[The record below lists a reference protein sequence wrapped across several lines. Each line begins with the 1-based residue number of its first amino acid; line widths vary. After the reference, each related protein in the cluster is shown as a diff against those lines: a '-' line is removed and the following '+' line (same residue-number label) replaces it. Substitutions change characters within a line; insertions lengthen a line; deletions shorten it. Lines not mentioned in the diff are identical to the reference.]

1 MAMSVAQAAK
11 ALGIS
16 VSLIRHYE
24 KEFDLQFGRTKGGQ
38 RIITD
43 RDLENLRIIRSFRDR
58 NFPIEEIR
66 KQLTPPQGEVSEAE
80 PDLKDVIGA
89 LIARQDELER
99 AVKVQQDAIAQLLGE
114 NQQLKLLQ
122 DRVQLLLEAPKEPD
136 PQVAALAE
144 QVAALEAAREE
155 EAAALREKLQALQ
168 DAVDAQPDA
177 VASEDLENLQ
187 SKLADLER
195 EIQSHEAPSE
205 DQQAIS
211 DLQKKLQDIESAL
224 AAKARGPSDEALKGL
239 QRRLL
244 ELEAAFATRE
254 DSGPSQEEGLLD
266 TLVAAIQ
273 EDAKR
278 RKPWWQFWG

>member
-38 RIITD
+38 RIITE

-58 NFPIEEIR
+58 NVPIEEIR
-66 KQLTPPQGEVSEAE
+66 KQLTLPQGKVSEAE
-80 PDLKDVIGA
+80 PDLNDVIGA

-99 AVKVQQDAIAQLLGE
+99 AVKLQQEAIAQLLGE
-114 NQQLKLLQ
+114 NQELKLLQ

-155 EAAALREKLQALQ
+155 EAAALRDRLQALQ

-187 SKLADLER
+187 GKFADLER
-195 EIQSHEAPSE
+195 EIRSHEASSDE
-205 DQQAIS
+205 QQAIS
-211 DLQKKLQDIESAL
+211 GLQQKLQEIELAL
-224 AAKARGPSDEALKGL
+224 AAKSKGPSDEALRGL

-244 ELEAAFATRE
+244 DLEAAFATRD
-254 DSGPSQEEGLLD
+254 DSPSGQEAGLLD

-273 EDAKR
+273 DDAKR
-278 RKPWWQFWG
+278 RKPWWQFWS